1 MTIVAVV
8 AVAEESEVDVLR
20 SVGGVPMVVR
30 AVRCLLDTDLVDRVL
45 VSVTDRRTLAVERVC
60 SGLPVLVGDLASAEV
75 RTASPTDP
83 VDDDVVLLHDAAR
96 PLAPSSLAIAVVDA
110 VRAGHE
116 AAVPVLPL
124 TDTVKQV
131 DAAGLIRGT
140 PDRAHLRVVQT
151 PQAIRRELFDF
162 AAAPIPVAPISVAYT
177 AAQDVH
183 TVPGD
188 PLAFAVRSPWDL
200 ELAELWAGGR

>member
-1 MTIVAVV
+1 MDIIAVV
-8 AVAEESEVDVLR
+8 AVDDRSDVDVLAP
-20 SVGGVPMVVR
+20 VGGVPLVVR
-30 AVRCLLDTDLVDRVL
+30 AVRCLLEVDLVERVL
-45 VSVTDRRTLAVERVC
+45 VLATEGSRSMIERAC
-60 SGLPVLVGDLASAEV
+60 SGLPVVVGDPAAAELHM
-75 RTASPTDP
+75 ASPAD
-83 VDDDVVLLHDAAR
+83 VADDVVLLHDAAR
-96 PLAPSSLAIAVVDA
+96 PLAPSSLATAVVDA

-131 DAAGLIRGT
+131 DATGLIRGT

-151 PQAIRRELFDF
+151 PQAIRRDLFDVPF
-162 AAAPIPVAPISVAYT
+162 APTSVACS
-177 AAQDVH
+177 AGHNVH

-200 ELAELWAGGR
+200 ELAELLVGGDGR